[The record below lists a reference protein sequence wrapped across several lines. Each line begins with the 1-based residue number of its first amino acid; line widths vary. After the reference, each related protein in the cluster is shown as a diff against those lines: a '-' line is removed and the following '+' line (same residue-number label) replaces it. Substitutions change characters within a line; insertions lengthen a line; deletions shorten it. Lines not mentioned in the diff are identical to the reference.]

1 MTNVTGDT
9 YGAAISMDNISTLSV
24 QSVIDVN
31 TPSAET
37 FAQDNVNVTDNTF
50 PTLLTVFPSGL
61 KVRATSTG
69 TLPAGITTGVDYFV
83 IPVTAN
89 TIKLATSL
97 ANALAG
103 TAIDITDTGTAAAT
117 GTLTPTSIA
126 GATISYQKTNVTD
139 SNTGTATTTAAR
151 WTDIDTATAV
161 TVDATNWYD
170 VIGPDWHW
178 FRVKA
183 TLTAGS
189 MTIINYIVG
198 RGDDND

>member
-1 MTNVTGDT
+1 
-9 YGAAISMDNISTLSV
+9 
-24 QSVIDVN
+24 
-31 TPSAET
+31 
-37 FAQDNVNVTDNTF
+37 
-50 PTLLTVFPSGL
+50 
-61 KVRATSTG
+61 
-69 TLPAGITTGVDYFV
+69 
-83 IPVTAN
+83 
-89 TIKLATSL
+89 
-97 ANALAG
+97 
-103 TAIDITDTGTAAAT
+103 
-117 GTLTPTSIA
+117 LTPTSIA